1 LHIIGFYLEIQ
12 FGRIVALFAIEM
24 QSKAVGRQRNVKRQ
38 TVGGVEINRPDE
50 N

>member
-1 LHIIGFYLEIQ
+1 MCENSLWL
-12 FGRIVALFAIEM
+12 RLCIVALFAIEM
-24 QSKAVGRQRNVKRQ
+24 QSKAVGRRRNVKRQ